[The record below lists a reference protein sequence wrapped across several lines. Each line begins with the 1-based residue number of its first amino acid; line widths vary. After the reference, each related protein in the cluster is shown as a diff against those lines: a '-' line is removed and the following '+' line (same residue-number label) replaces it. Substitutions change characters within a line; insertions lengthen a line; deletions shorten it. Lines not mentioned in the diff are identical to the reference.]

1 MTLHASIWVWGGTVM
16 IALFALAFLFL
27 IHGQAK
33 AALSLFFGANVLAVL
48 VWLLGSSL
56 RRAYPPGRAGRGE
69 RHTPPGPAE
78 RGGVIPTQG

>member
-56 RRAYPPGRAGRGE
+56 RRAYPPDAQEEEHAPRLLDRLNE
-69 RHTPPGPAE
+69 E
-78 RGGVIPTQG
+78 E

>member
-56 RRAYPPGRAGRGE
+56 RRAYPPDEQEEENDTRLLDRLNE
-69 RHTPPGPAE
+69 E
-78 RGGVIPTQG
+78 E